1 MARMLPDRPRLHAPD
16 SERQIFDLI
25 AACPNDWTV
34 LHGVARAEK
43 TRSGARVPGGE
54 CDFIICIPERGWLV
68 LEVKGFGIRFIN
80 GEWFRTFRGRSRR
93 MSETPMQQAQGN
105 AYDMNRI
112 LLEHDPGMNGV
123 PFYHAVA
130 FPFEYATGPEH
141 DTSNTLLPHD
151 CRDVESF
158 HSSIVRIMNETDSR
172 RNRRRSRTS
181 FQIDTIV
188 DAFQT
193 KLESATE
200 MVLLENETLYVS
212 LSDQQNDAL
221 AGALLYEKTLIEGPA
236 GAGKTLLAMQIA
248 RSSGARGLRT
258 LVLTNT
264 AGQREWMQLETFGTP
279 HLTVDIDNH
288 WVDRINSAHVAA
300 QTVKE
305 TLAQIS
311 KQLKILTERTKKLA
325 DIVEKAQDSD
335 ISGIDYAINVED
347 RRKLIGEHDQQQ
359 ATLLRDALDD
369 FTDQNGDL
377 PWDMLIWDEFQH
389 FPYPQTASVIAER
402 FPRVK
407 IFADFQRQDALGIT
421 LGQEA
426 EHAIQ
431 STIST
436 TPLRLTDNRRNSGNI
451 ASAVE
456 TLTGLATGLSST
468 AEGPPVEI
476 HYLPRD
482 LHSDSIADM
491 EEIKFRI
498 DDRIA
503 DLPEALG
510 IYDHGG
516 RVVTVI
522 DDHGFLNRAFEF
534 ESVIADLPIR
544 RIGGRGLMD
553 AEPLIPHVCFS
564 NSRSFGGLESP
575 AVIYMEG
582 RLNKRRDNGDNLAAY
597 TKYAALTRARTLLC
611 IFTPE
616 QNRNYYQ
623 THLPDARHIPPDP
636 PQSA

>member
-1 MARMLPDRPRLHAPD
+1 MFPDRPRLHAPE
-16 SERQIFDLI
+16 SERLIFDLVS
-25 AACPNDWTV
+25 ACPNDWTV

-54 CDFIICIPERGWLV
+54 CDFIICIPQRGWLV

-112 LLEHDPGMNGV
+112 LLDHDPGMNVV

-130 FPFEYATGPEH
+130 FPSEYATGPEH

-158 HSSIVRIMNETDSR
+158 HSAIVRIMDETDNRRNSR
-172 RNRRRSRTS
+172 RRRTS

-188 DAFQT
+188 NAFQT

-221 AGALLYEKTLIEGPA
+221 AGALLFEKTLIEGPA

-279 HLTVDIDNH
+279 HLTVDIDNN

-300 QTVKE
+300 QTAKE
-305 TLAQIS
+305 TLDQIS
-311 KQLKILTERTKKLA
+311 KQLKILTERTKKLV

-335 ISGIDYAINVED
+335 ISGTDYAINVED
-347 RRKLIGEHDQQQ
+347 RRKLIQEHDQQQ

-407 IFADFQRQDALGIT
+407 IFADFQRQDALGIA

-431 STIST
+431 ATIST

-456 TLTGLATGLSST
+456 TLTGLATGQTST

-510 IYDHGG
+510 VFDHGG

-522 DDHGFLNRAFEF
+522 DDHGFLNRAFQF

-544 RIGGRGLMD
+544 RIGGPATSD

-582 RLNKRRDNGDNLAAY
+582 KLKNARDNSTNLAAY

-616 QNRNYYQ
+616 ANRDYYQ
-623 THLPDARHIPPDP
+623 THLPDARHIPPDK
-636 PQSA
+636 PQSD